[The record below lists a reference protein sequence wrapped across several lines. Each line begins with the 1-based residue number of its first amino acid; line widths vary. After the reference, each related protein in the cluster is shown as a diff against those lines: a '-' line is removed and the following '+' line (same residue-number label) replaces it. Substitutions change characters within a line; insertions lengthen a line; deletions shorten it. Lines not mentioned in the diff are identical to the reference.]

1 MRFLCLAIF
10 YTLIAHIHLSAQ
22 NSNDIILPSFDDK
35 YSTYVRQLESGKTD
49 IDYQDFRF
57 SLLESEQFKIIGLK
71 RSYIDSL
78 INAMYDNMNKSQ
90 YDTIIS
96 ITKKI
101 LSVDYTR
108 MLAHKILRQ
117 TYKVLGDTVNANKYK
132 SIQFGLLH
140 SIVDNGDGKTCAT
153 GWPVIYISEEYF
165 ILSMIDAELIKQ
177 RLDNDD
183 GIHLCDEMEVTIE
196 GKQKTYYFDV
206 RKIFEYHNKLK
217 REYLLKK

>member
-1 MRFLCLAIF
+1 MKILCFAILF
-10 YTLIAHIHLSAQ
+10 SCIPYVHIYSQ
-22 NSNDIILPSFDDK
+22 NTENITTPAFTDK
-35 YSTYVRQLESGKTD
+35 YSSYVRQLESGKTD

-71 RSYIDSL
+71 SSYIDSL
-78 INAMYDNMNKSQ
+78 INEMYDNMSKSQ
-90 YDTIIS
+90 YDNIIS

-153 GWPVIYISEEYF
+153 GWPVIQISEEYF
-165 ILSMIDAELIKQ
+165 ILSMMGAKLISQSLARKDQVVCDA
-177 RLDNDD
+177 
-183 GIHLCDEMEVTIE
+183 MEVSIE
-196 GKQKTYYFDV
+196 GETKEYYFDI
-206 RKIFEYHNKLK
+206 RRIFNEYDKM
-217 REYLLKK
+217 LKK